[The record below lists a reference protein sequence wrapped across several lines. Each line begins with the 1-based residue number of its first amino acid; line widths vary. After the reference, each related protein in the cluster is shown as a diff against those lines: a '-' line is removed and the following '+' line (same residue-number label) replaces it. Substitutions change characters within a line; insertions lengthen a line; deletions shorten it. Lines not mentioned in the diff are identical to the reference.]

1 MKNTKDSEDIYNL
14 LLTNLK
20 SELGKKEVSVQVL
33 KLALDFV
40 KTFGLQ
46 DEVKVASKGIEDF
59 IDNLPFK

>member
-59 IDNLPFK
+59 IENLPFK

>member
-20 SELGKKEVSVQVL
+20 SELSKKEVSVQVL

-59 IDNLPFK
+59 IENLLFK

>member
-1 MKNTKDSEDIYNL
+1 MKNKKDSEDIYNL

-20 SELGKKEVSVQVL
+20 NELGKTEVSVQVL

-59 IDNLPFK
+59 IENLPFK

>member
-20 SELGKKEVSVQVL
+20 SELGKQEVSVQVL

-59 IDNLPFK
+59 IENLPFK

>member
-20 SELGKKEVSVQVL
+20 SELSKKEVSVQVL

-59 IDNLPFK
+59 IENLPFK

>member
-1 MKNTKDSEDIYNL
+1 MKNTKDSEEIYNL

-20 SELGKKEVSVQVL
+20 NELGKQEVSAQIL

-46 DEVKVASKGIEDF
+46 EEVKVASKGIEDF
-59 IDNLPFK
+59 IDSLPFK